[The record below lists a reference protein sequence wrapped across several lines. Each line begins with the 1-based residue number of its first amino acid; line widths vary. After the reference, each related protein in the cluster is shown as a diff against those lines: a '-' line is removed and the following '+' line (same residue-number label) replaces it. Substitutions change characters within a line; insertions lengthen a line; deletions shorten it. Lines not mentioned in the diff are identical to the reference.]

1 MAPAVGCL
9 PAMSRE
15 LFRTIDGVLY
25 RRHSTPYAYDLRVHE
40 LGQHVEAT
48 AMPRYGWEEVGSV
61 APGAL
66 SDAAMAQGNVWVDG
80 AWQAHVPTER
90 ELLDKAADNR
100 ERSARRARTAVRR
113 LVKVKS
119 LDTMLTL
126 TYRENVLDRPV
137 IMRHLDMV
145 IKRIR
150 RVIPGFQYVAVLERQ
165 KRGAWH
171 AHLAV
176 ERIQS
181 HYLHKGVMVRS
192 YDLLRAIWRAVVGEL
207 GGNIDVSRSRA
218 ARRSSGRIAAYL
230 SKYIG
235 KGLDSCEGG
244 DSYSASGR
252 ALPKPTVVRVLGGDY
267 GAACSELEG
276 LLASFFPAGS
286 YDFHGAHL
294 DGGGYYVALSPP

>member
-1 MAPAVGCL
+1 MVK
-9 PAMSRE
+9 E
-15 LFRTIDGVLY
+15 QFRTIDGVLY
-25 RRHSTPYAYDLRVHE
+25 RRHPTPYAYDLRVYQ

-48 AMPRYGWEEVGSV
+48 AMPRHAWEEVGNVS
-61 APGAL
+61 PSAL
-66 SDAAMAQGNVWVDG
+66 SDAAMCEGNIWVDG
-80 AWQAHVPTER
+80 CWQTFQPTEQ
-90 ELLDKAADNR
+90 ELLDKAAANR

-113 LVKVKS
+113 LCKVKS
-119 LDTMLTL
+119 LDTMLTC
-126 TYRENVLDRPV
+126 TYRANVTDREV
-137 IMRHLDMV
+137 IRRHLDMA

-176 ERIQS
+176 ERVQS
-181 HYLHKGVMVRS
+181 HYLHQGVLVRS

-207 GGNIDVSRSRA
+207 GGNIDVARSKA
-218 ARRSSGRIAAYL
+218 ARRSSARIAAYL

-235 KGLDSCEGG
+235 KGLDSVEGG

-252 ALPKPTVVRVLGGDY
+252 ALPRPVVIRHMGADY
-267 GAACSELEG
+267 GGACSALVD
-276 LLASFFPAGS
+276 LLLSFFPPGS
-286 YDFHGAHL
+286 AEFHGAHL